1 MYLCLILSRRRWLL
15 ALLGVVAML
24 SAAPAAMAA
33 TDPAPTAAE
42 AGQAPLP
49 EMLAEAARAT
59 VLSILTASVA
69 DTGKIVQDGLSR
81 SKALL
86 DRTTQELIDRTG
98 LDRLGLTP
106 NQAYGIT
113 LGALAGALTA
123 DALGGHGF
131 ATVSLVA
138 VGAYLGHG
146 VATATAAPAPN

>member
-1 MYLCLILSRRRWLL
+1 MP
-15 ALLGVVAML
+15 
-24 SAAPAAMAA
+24 AAP
-33 TDPAPTAAE
+33 E

-49 EMLAEAARAT
+49 EMPAEAAGAT
-59 VLSILTASVA
+59 TLGILTASVA
-69 DTGKIVQDGLSR
+69 DAGKIVLDGLSR
-81 SKALL
+81 SKVSL
-86 DRTTQELIDRTG
+86 DRATQELIDRTG